1 MGGGALP
8 KANAELLGLGAPRL
22 RRLRNISI
30 VMVISNALLCTTT
43 GPELK
48 LLEQLRSSY
57 GHKNKSR
64 R

>member
-8 KANAELLGLGAPRL
+8 KANETLGHRAPRL
-22 RRLRNISI
+22 RLRNISI

-48 LLEQLRSSY
+48 LLEPLRSSY
-57 GHKNKSR
+57 GHKYKSR